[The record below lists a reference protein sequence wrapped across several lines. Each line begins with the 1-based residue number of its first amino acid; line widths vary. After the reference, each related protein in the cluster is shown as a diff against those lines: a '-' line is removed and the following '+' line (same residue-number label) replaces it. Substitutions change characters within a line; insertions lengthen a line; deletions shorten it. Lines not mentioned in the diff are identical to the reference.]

1 MALRVEVNP
10 DGSLHYISDGPVV
23 LTGPISGAVTLP
35 NGKVV
40 DVSPTLV
47 EVADDAEA
55 LALAEAIGQRHADE
69 GHPDFAN
76 EAHDFVFVPREG

>member
-35 NGKVV
+35 DGKVV
-40 DVSPTLV
+40 NVTPAV
-47 EVADDAEA
+47 VPVATDAEGV
-55 LALAEAIGQRHADE
+55 LVAEAIGQRHADE
-69 GHPDFAN
+69 GHPDFAG
-76 EAHDFVFVPREG
+76 EAHNFVFVPKEV